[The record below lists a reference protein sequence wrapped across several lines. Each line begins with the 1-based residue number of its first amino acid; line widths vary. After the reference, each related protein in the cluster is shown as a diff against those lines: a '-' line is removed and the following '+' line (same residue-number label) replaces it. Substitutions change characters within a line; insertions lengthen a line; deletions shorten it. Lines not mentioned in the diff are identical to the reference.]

1 MIRKTVNKRLNKE
14 YNFYNQENGII
25 KAGKI
30 MQYKTKNQKELLKIR
45 KRKDKMKILSSG
57 ELILLKQKIDY
68 EDAINF
74 S

>member
-1 MIRKTVNKRLNKE
+1 
-14 YNFYNQENGII
+14 
-25 KAGKI
+25 
-30 MQYKTKNQKELLKIR
+30 MQYKTKNQKELLNIR

>member
-1 MIRKTVNKRLNKE
+1 
-14 YNFYNQENGII
+14 
-25 KAGKI
+25 

-57 ELILLKQKIDY
+57 ELILLKQKIDC

>member
-45 KRKDKMKILSSG
+45 KRKAKMKILSSG

>member
-1 MIRKTVNKRLNKE
+1 
-14 YNFYNQENGII
+14 
-25 KAGKI
+25 